1 MLPLHDEMGNL
12 GCVAISVCA
21 LLPLG
26 VSLHNMPQDIISCIA
41 AVP

>member
-21 LLPLG
+21 LPLG